1 MKDTNNILSYD
12 LWSGQEY
19 NNTTTWNTENSGA
32 IIKTSNIISTIGEQS
47 IQYSNHRGWDFGHI
61 YISPISINSD
71 YTFSFDIYN
80 PHGTVMVRLASN
92 SRLNTLSQV
101 SIPSSDKIQHVILN
115 CTTPSNINALYIQF
129 FTNDSNIFY
138 FDNLSL
144 ITG

>member
-32 IIKTSNIISTIGEQS
+32 IIKTNNIVSTIGEQS
-47 IQYSNHRGWDFGHI
+47 IQYSHHKDWDYGHI
-61 YISPISINSD
+61 HISPISINSD

-80 PHGTVMVRLASN
+80 PQGTVMVRLASN

-115 CTTPSNINALYIQF
+115 CTTPSDINALYIQF